1 MFITRKHL
9 SRRTVLRGVGVS
21 IALPLLDAMIPAS
34 TALAATAAKSRPFL
48 GFFYLPHGAIMENW
62 TPTAAGRD
70 FPLSPILKPLEKH
83 RAHLTVVT
91 GLDNRPAV
99 SSATHAIVPGTWLSC
114 VHPRQGKGPDDG
126 TTVDQLAARA
136 IGGDTPLP
144 SLEVATEGK
153 GGSAACA
160 GSFGCSW
167 GNSIAFRGPTAP
179 LPMEYVPRKLFTRLF
194 GQGDT
199 AEQRQAI
206 ARENRSLIDM
216 VLAQSADLNRKIGA
230 ADRAVMDDYLT
241 SVREIERRIARAETH
256 DSEAAADLPTLP
268 SGIPSFD
275 ERLNLMFD
283 MIAVSFQSNITRVAT
298 FMMAAE
304 VSNQA
309 YLHLGISE
317 AFHPLSHHNNSA
329 DKMAKLTKLQAY
341 HSAAIAKFL
350 DKLAAM
356 PNGDGS
362 ILDQSL
368 FLYGSN
374 MSNSAAHDHFP
385 LPAVL
390 IGRAGGRLKGNQHL
404 RYPDHTPHAN
414 LLLTMMERAGVPL
427 PAVGDS
433 TGLFSE
439 V

>member
-1 MFITRKHL
+1 
-9 SRRTVLRGVGVS
+9 
-21 IALPLLDAMIPAS
+21 
-34 TALAATAAKSRPFL
+34 
-48 GFFYLPHGAIMENW
+48 MENW
-62 TPTAAGRD
+62 TPASTGKD
-70 FPLSPILKPLEKH
+70 FAFSPILKPLEKY
-83 RAHLTVVT
+83 RSLVTVVS

-114 VHPRQGKGPDDG
+114 VHPRTGKGPDDG
-126 TTVDQLAARA
+126 TTVDQLAARQLGA
-136 IGGDTPLP
+136 ETPLP
-144 SLEVATEGK
+144 SLEIATEGK

-160 GSFGCSW
+160 GAFGCSW
-167 GNSIAFRGPTAP
+167 GNSISFRAPTAP

-199 AEQRQAI
+199 VEQRQAI

-216 VLAQSADLNRKIGA
+216 VLAQSGDLERKLGP

-241 SVREIERRIARAETH
+241 SVREIERRIARAEAH
-256 DSEAAADLPTLP
+256 DQQAAADLPTLP

-283 MIAVSFQSNITRVAT
+283 MVAVAFQSGLTRVAT

-317 AFHPLSHHNNSA
+317 AFHPLSHHNNSP
-329 DKMAKLTKLQAY
+329 DKLAKLTKLQTY
-341 HSAAIAKFL
+341 HSQAIARFL

-356 PNGDGS
+356 PNGDGT
-362 ILDQSL
+362 ILDQSV

-390 IGRAGGRLKGNQHL
+390 LGRAGGRIRGNQHL
-404 RYPDHTPHAN
+404 RYPDRTPHAN
-414 LLLTMMERAGVPL
+414 LLVTLMDRVGAPL
-427 PAVGDS
+427 PALGDS
-433 TGLFSE
+433 TGSFAE